1 MPGVILKVS
10 LVKINRFQQSISQIS
25 ETNTNVTQNSNV
37 GSPGQTTT
45 VLSNFKFRGVLL
57 IWIIVEQ
64 GPTVLTVGA
73 GGVGRT
79 FILPYH
85 ISFLSPCLWKTD

>member
-1 MPGVILKVS
+1 M
-10 LVKINRFQQSISQIS
+10 FQQSISQIS

-37 GSPGQTTT
+37 GSPGQTM

-64 GPTVLTVGA
+64 EATVLTVGA

-79 FILPYH
+79 FVLFVLSYL
-85 ISFLSPCLWKTD
+85 ISFSLSLEDGLI